1 MKWVMALSI
10 YLIVFQHEPVSRRI
24 PRLLSYLEMSA
35 KAQNEVVDK
44 QSLIKKAVGLL
55 YDPKWIK
62 IAAIAMFLAE
72 VVFCAGIIYKIPYT
86 EIDWIAY
93 MQQVK
98 LFKAG
103 ETDYMNIKGDTG
115 PLVYPGGHV
124 AIFSV
129 LYDLTDNGTNI
140 FKAQMIFAAVYLA
153 TQAMVL
159 NLYVK
164 YNVPVHYTSLLVL
177 SKRLHSI
184 YLLRLFNDCF
194 CTFFIVA
201 ATTAL
206 EYNLLPI
213 SSLLFSAALSVKM
226 NALLVLPGAAIAYYQ
241 KMRSVPRAITR
252 LGPPFLALQMAAAY
266 PFRDHLPSYFSR
278 AFEFSRQFLYQWTV
292 NWKFVPEDV
301 FLGKNFA
308 LTLLAVH
315 ISLLILFAIKQL
327 AGESRGPLHLIA
339 CANLIG
345 ILCARSLH
353 YQFYSWFFWTVPY
366 LAYTSSLSFV
376 LAQALIVGQEMCWN
390 VFPATSVSSQLAV
403 AALGILV
410 FENVLF

>member
-1 MKWVMALSI
+1 
-10 YLIVFQHEPVSRRI
+10 
-24 PRLLSYLEMSA
+24 MSE
-35 KAQNEVVDK
+35 KAQNERPVK
-44 QSLIKKAVGLL
+44 QSPIKRAIGLL

-62 IAAIAMFLAE
+62 ISAVLMLLAE

-93 MQQVK
+93 MQQVR

-124 AIFSV
+124 AIFAK
-129 LYDLTDNGTNI
+129 LYDLTDQGTSI
-140 FKAQMIFAAVYLA
+140 FKAQIIFAVVYLA

-164 YNVPVHYTSLLVL
+164 YNVPIHYTVLLIF

-194 CTFFIVA
+194 CTFFVVA

-206 EYNLLPI
+206 EYNLLPV
-213 SSLLFSAALSVKM
+213 SSLLFSVALSVKM
-226 NALLVLPGAAIAYYQ
+226 NALLVLPGAAIAYY
-241 KMRSVPRAITR
+241 KKIRSIPRAIFR
-252 LGPPFLALQMAAAY
+252 LGPPFLAIQIAAAY
-266 PFRDHLPSYFSR
+266 PFRQHLPSYFAR
-278 AFEFSRQFLYQWTV
+278 AFEFSRQFLYRWTV
-292 NWKFVPEDV
+292 NWKFVPEEV

-308 LTLLAVH
+308 MTLMTVH
-315 ISLLILFAIKQL
+315 ISLLVLFAIKQI
-327 AGESRGPLHLIA
+327 AGTSRGPLHLIA

-366 LAYTSSLSFV
+366 LAYTSNLSFV
-376 LAQALIVGQEMCWN
+376 LAQALVVGQEMCWN
-390 VFPATSVSSQLAV
+390 VFPATSMSSQLAV
-403 AALGILV
+403 AAIGILV